1 VATVE
6 LQFGALPLHVR
17 TARLIA
23 AALARRVGV
32 EESLI
37 DEVKLAIGEACSRA
51 VDVHREH
58 DPTGLVTVRF
68 DDSDDV
74 FSISVLDAGP
84 PLEQVADGVDG
95 NRPTIGE
102 LLAQAGPDDPSADAS
117 LHLPSGIG
125 LALIE
130 GLVDDV
136 SIAARADGPGTKV
149 TMSWPRLGELMLPAE
164 DDDSFA
170 DEL

>member
-1 VATVE
+1 MATVE

-32 EESLI
+32 EDSLI
-37 DEVKLAIGEACSRA
+37 DEVKLAVGEACSRA
-51 VDVHREH
+51 VDVHRQH
-58 DPTGLVTVRF
+58 VPTELVTVRF

-74 FSISVLDAGP
+74 FSISVLDSGP
-84 PLEQVADGVDG
+84 PLEQVADDG
-95 NRPTIGE
+95 DGSRRTIGE
-102 LLAQAGPDDPSADAS
+102 LLDLANAAEPEADAS
-117 LHLPSGIG
+117 VHLPDGMG

-136 SIAARADGPGTKV
+136 AIRARGDGPGTQV
-149 TMSWPRLGELMLPAE
+149 TMCWPRLGGLLPTAE
-164 DDDSFA
+164 DDDLGDGF
-170 DEL
+170 

>member
-1 VATVE
+1 MATVE

-23 AALARRVGV
+23 AAIARRVGV
-32 EESLI
+32 EDSLI
-37 DEVKLAIGEACSRA
+37 DEVKLAVGEACSRA

-58 DPTGLVTVRF
+58 APAALVDVVF

-74 FSISVLDAGP
+74 FTISVLDAGP
-84 PLEQVADGVDG
+84 PLAQVADGPTG
-95 NRPTIGE
+95 TRPSVGE
-102 LLAQAGPDDPSADAS
+102 LLDRAGADQPEADAS
-117 LHLPSGIG
+117 AALPAGIG

-136 SIAARADGPGTKV
+136 SIAPRGDGAGTRV
-149 TMSWPRLGELMLPAE
+149 SMSWPMLGDLLLADAPGGQAE
-164 DDDSFA
+164 V
-170 DEL
+170 